1 MNLQEYEKVRDF
13 TYLEYCDYLQQKY
26 GIGRGNYM
34 TKSWNKNP
42 KVSRTKEGLVAHHKF
57 EDHAIMLADKDF
69 AMKNP
74 FEWQL
79 AENIVYCDYLEHL
92 FLHILICENPAVEK
106 NAFEAVGI
114 GGIVNFLVPELNDVF
129 SGWKTNQTWRET
141 CHNAIK
147 DDKEVYMALLKR
159 FKTTCRKHPLYTENC
174 LYTSF
179 NDAYGLW
186 AKQKIHGFS
195 KKSHNC
201 NPCAQHSNTYQRG
214 LKLKRERGNPSKVPP
229 HAPPPCGGRECRQQN
244 LGAITTTPPE
254 GWCFFRLFGPH
265 RRVRKTQNNLP
276 KPLRRRATA
285 ASTISTLFGG
295 FLC

>member
-1 MNLQEYEKVRDF
+1 MKKSEILHIWNTATIYNKN
-13 TYLEYCDYLQQKY
+13 T

-57 EDHAIMLADKDF
+57 EDHAIMLADKVLH
-69 AMKNP
+69 MKNP
-74 FEWQL
+74 FEM
-79 AENIVYCDYLEHL
+79 AIGMENIVYCDYLEHL

-186 AKQKIHGFS
+186 ANKKIHGFS
-195 KKSHNC
+195 RNLTTVIH
-201 NPCAQHSNTYQRG
+201 AHSIQIPT
-214 LKLKRERGNPSKVPP
+214 REG
-229 HAPPPCGGRECRQQN
+229 
-244 LGAITTTPPE
+244 
-254 GWCFFRLFGPH
+254 
-265 RRVRKTQNNLP
+265 
-276 KPLRRRATA
+276 
-285 ASTISTLFGG
+285 
-295 FLC
+295 